1 MVAINLILFS
11 EVPPSIL
18 GSAIIFL
25 VTLLVVVINDTL
37 VLTVSSRGYIVHT
50 APLRSEEGEEDL
62 RPLSAASDSTDG
74 WEWSA
79 AHNPRRRFRYYLYAR
94 MVTYVMEVVVLV
106 VMTAAVWSPHSNDQV
121 PGNSTALVYAKVLTV
136 FLLCLELLSTV
147 VYSFWL
153 DPLGLCTA
161 TLLERC
167 SMRKNVRERR
177 HRDHTCQKLLLNR
190 MKLLCCCLGVR
201 GRESDISIAQL
212 SQLIHKILF
221 KDIDVVA
228 SDVTAGLILLRANQ
242 ILRGSIF
249 NGFRDVR
256 RKKLDL

>member
-37 VLTVSSRGYIVHT
+37 VLAVSSRGYIVHT

-62 RPLSAASDSTDG
+62 RPLSAASGASDSTDG

-79 AHNPRRRFRYYLYAR
+79 AHNPRRHFSYYLYAR

-136 FLLCLELLSTV
+136 LLLCLELLSTL

-153 DPLGLCTA
+153 DPLGLCTKGV
-161 TLLERC
+161 LDKCLKR
-167 SMRKNVRERR
+167 SGGR
-177 HRDHTCQKLLLNR
+177 HKKQIGGRLLLKKL
-190 MKLLCCCLGVR
+190 KLLCCCYLGDK
-201 GRESDISIAQL
+201 GQTKITSLTEL
-212 SQLIHKILF
+212 SQNLYTLF
-221 KDIDVVA
+221 DDTDAVT
-228 SDVTAGLILLRANQ
+228 SDVAAGLVLVNSDQRR
-242 ILRGSIF
+242 RGTVF
-249 NGFRDVR
+249 TEFRNVSP
-256 RKKLDL
+256 